1 MSEMESL
8 VFRLYIFTLLIL
20 LRVTYIYIT
29 CYVKIGKFL
38 FFFLSFHLDR
48 NRESRDWN
56 SLVRSKYKYL
66 KSERRKRE
74 GEREREKK
82 GGEIEKRKTT
92 ESVAVKTRKKRKGRK
107 ESTMEGSRKR
117 GEVRIPRI
125 LVNSLKTAFDQNLEY
140 GSITWRRGEETE
152 VKILISNFPSSPS
165 SLHSSRLLR
174 YRVYF
179 RRYRGSFFARNT
191 AKG

>member
-29 CYVKIGKFL
+29 YYVKIGKFL

-74 GEREREKK
+74 GEREK
-82 GGEIEKRKTT
+82 GKRK
-92 ESVAVKTRKKRKGRK
+92 
-107 ESTMEGSRKR
+107 
-117 GEVRIPRI
+117 
-125 LVNSLKTAFDQNLEY
+125 
-140 GSITWRRGEETE
+140 EE
-152 VKILISNFPSSPS
+152 K
-165 SLHSSRLLR
+165 
-174 YRVYF
+174 
-179 RRYRGSFFARNT
+179 
-191 AKG
+191 